1 MALSEL
7 SLSRFNTFT
16 GLMRFELIDKKKLRR
31 EYSFGSLD
39 QSELEV
45 TPYLQFVKWFKEA
58 ENSDQII
65 EPNAMTISTVD
76 ENSFPSSRVVLLKQ
90 IKERSLIF
98 FTNYN
103 SDKGKSLDKNA
114 NICASFYWPPLE
126 RQVIIKGYA
135 KKISSVES
143 EDYFNSRPF
152 ESQAAAIISNQSED
166 IDSYESLL
174 EKYNSFI
181 EQNKNTKLNRPNNW
195 GGIEIFINQIEFWQ
209 GRKNRLHNR
218 VLCNFQKDTWEYKLL
233 SP

>member
-1 MALSEL
+1 MELFNYRKSYTKDKLSI
-7 SLSRFNTFT
+7 NDI
-16 GLMRFELIDKKKLRR
+16 GGNPID
-31 EYSFGSLD
+31 F
-39 QSELEV
+39 
-45 TPYLQFVKWFKEA
+45 FVKWFKEA

-103 SDKGKSLDKNA
+103 SNKGKSLDKNE

-135 KKISSVES
+135 KKISSIES

-174 EKYNSFI
+174 KKYNSFI
-181 EQNKNTKLNRPNNW
+181 EKNKNTKLKRPNNW

>member
-1 MALSEL
+1 MELFNYRKSYTKDKLSI
-7 SLSRFNTFT
+7 NDI
-16 GLMRFELIDKKKLRR
+16 GDNPID
-31 EYSFGSLD
+31 F
-39 QSELEV
+39 
-45 TPYLQFVKWFKEA
+45 FVKWFKEA

-76 ENSFPSSRVVLLKQ
+76 ENYFPSSRVVLLKQ

-103 SDKGKSLDKNA
+103 SNKGKSLDKNK

-126 RQVIIKGYA
+126 RQVIINGSA

-143 EDYFNSRPF
+143 ENYFNSRPF

-181 EQNKNTKLNRPNNW
+181 EQNKNTKLERPNNW

>member
-1 MALSEL
+1 MELFNYRKSYTKHKLSI
-7 SLSRFNTFT
+7 NDI
-16 GLMRFELIDKKKLRR
+16 GDNPID
-31 EYSFGSLD
+31 F
-39 QSELEV
+39 
-45 TPYLQFVKWFKEA
+45 FVKWFKEA
-58 ENSDQII
+58 ENSGQIS

-103 SDKGKSLDKNA
+103 SNKGKSLEKNE

-126 RQVIIKGYA
+126 IQVIIKGKA
-135 KKISSVES
+135 KKLPMVES
-143 EDYFNSRPF
+143 EGYFNSRPF
-152 ESQAAAIISNQSED
+152 ESQVAAIISNQSED
-166 IDSYESLL
+166 INSYESLI

-181 EQNKNTKLNRPNNW
+181 EQNKNTKLKRPNNW

>member
-1 MALSEL
+1 MELFNYRKSYTKDKLSI
-7 SLSRFNTFT
+7 NDI
-16 GLMRFELIDKKKLRR
+16 GDNPID
-31 EYSFGSLD
+31 F
-39 QSELEV
+39 
-45 TPYLQFVKWFKEA
+45 FMKWFKEA

-103 SDKGKSLDKNA
+103 SNKGKSLDKNE

-126 RQVIIKGYA
+126 RQVIIKGNA
-135 KKISSVES
+135 KKISSIES

-181 EQNKNTKLNRPNNW
+181 EQNKNTKLKRPNNW

-218 VLCNFQKDTWEYKLL
+218 VLCNFQKDTWDYKLL

>member
-1 MALSEL
+1 MELYNYRKSYTKDKLSINDIGDNPVD
-7 SLSRFNTFT
+7 F
-16 GLMRFELIDKKKLRR
+16 
-31 EYSFGSLD
+31 
-39 QSELEV
+39 
-45 TPYLQFVKWFKEA
+45 FVKWFKEA

-76 ENSFPSSRVVLLKQ
+76 EKSFPSSRVVLLKQ
-90 IKERSLIF
+90 IKERNLIF

-103 SDKGKSLDKNA
+103 SNKGKSLDKNE

-126 RQVIIKGYA
+126 RQVIIRGNA

-143 EDYFNSRPF
+143 DDYFNSRPF

-174 EKYNSFI
+174 EKYNSYI
-181 EQNKNTKLNRPNNW
+181 EQNKNTKLKRPNNW

-218 VLCNFQKDTWEYKLL
+218 VLCVFQKDTWEYKLL

>member
-1 MALSEL
+1 MELFNYRKSYTKDKLSI
-7 SLSRFNTFT
+7 NDI
-16 GLMRFELIDKKKLRR
+16 GDNPID
-31 EYSFGSLD
+31 F
-39 QSELEV
+39 
-45 TPYLQFVKWFKEA
+45 FVKWFKEA

-103 SDKGKSLDKNA
+103 SNKGKSLDKNE

-126 RQVIIKGYA
+126 RQVIIKGNA
-135 KKISSVES
+135 KKISLVES
-143 EDYFNSRPF
+143 ENYFNSRPF
-152 ESQAAAIISNQSED
+152 KSQAAAIISNQSED
-166 IDSYESLL
+166 IDTYESLL

-181 EQNKNTKLNRPNNW
+181 EKNKNTKLKRPNNW

-218 VLCNFQKDTWEYKLL
+218 VLCNFQKDNWEYKLL

>member
-1 MALSEL
+1 MELFNYRKSYTKDKLSI
-7 SLSRFNTFT
+7 NDI
-16 GLMRFELIDKKKLRR
+16 GDNPID
-31 EYSFGSLD
+31 F
-39 QSELEV
+39 
-45 TPYLQFVKWFKEA
+45 FVRWFKEA

-76 ENSFPSSRVVLLKQ
+76 EDSFPSSRVVLLKQ

-103 SDKGKSLDKNA
+103 SNKGKSLDKNE

-126 RQVIIKGYA
+126 RQVIIKGNA

-143 EDYFNSRPF
+143 ENYFNSRPF
-152 ESQAAAIISNQSED
+152 ESQAAAIISNQSGD

-181 EQNKNTKLNRPNNW
+181 EQNKNTKLKRPNNW

>member
-1 MALSEL
+1 MELFNYRKSYNKDKLSI
-7 SLSRFNTFT
+7 NDI
-16 GLMRFELIDKKKLRR
+16 GDNPID
-31 EYSFGSLD
+31 F
-39 QSELEV
+39 
-45 TPYLQFVKWFKEA
+45 FVKWFKEA

-76 ENSFPSSRVVLLKQ
+76 ENYFPSSRVILLKQ
-90 IKERSLIF
+90 IKERSLVF

-103 SDKGKSLDKNA
+103 SNKGKSLDKNE

-181 EQNKNTKLNRPNNW
+181 EQNKNTKLKRPNNW

>member
-1 MALSEL
+1 MELFNYRKSYTKNKLSM
-7 SLSRFNTFT
+7 NDI
-16 GLMRFELIDKKKLRR
+16 GDNPID
-31 EYSFGSLD
+31 F
-39 QSELEV
+39 
-45 TPYLQFVKWFKEA
+45 FVKWFKEA

-103 SDKGKSLDKNA
+103 SNKGKSLDKNE

-126 RQVIIKGYA
+126 RQVIIKGNA
-135 KKISSVES
+135 KKISSVDS

-181 EQNKNTKLNRPNNW
+181 EQNKNTKLKRPNNW

>member
-1 MALSEL
+1 MELFNYRKSYTKDKLSI
-7 SLSRFNTFT
+7 NDI
-16 GLMRFELIDKKKLRR
+16 GDNPID
-31 EYSFGSLD
+31 F
-39 QSELEV
+39 
-45 TPYLQFVKWFKEA
+45 FVKWFKEA

-103 SDKGKSLDKNA
+103 SNKGKSLDKNE

-152 ESQAAAIISNQSED
+152 ESQAAAVISNQSED

-181 EQNKNTKLNRPNNW
+181 EQNKNTKLKRPNNW

>member
-1 MALSEL
+1 MELFNYRKSYTKDKLSI
-7 SLSRFNTFT
+7 NDI
-16 GLMRFELIDKKKLRR
+16 GDNPID
-31 EYSFGSLD
+31 F
-39 QSELEV
+39 
-45 TPYLQFVKWFKEA
+45 FVKWFKEA

-103 SDKGKSLDKNA
+103 SNKGKSLDKNA

-166 IDSYESLL
+166 INSYESLL

-181 EQNKNTKLNRPNNW
+181 EKNKNTKLKRPNNW

-218 VLCNFQKDTWEYKLL
+218 VLCNFQKDTWDYKLL

>member
-1 MALSEL
+1 MELFNYRKSYTKDKLSI
-7 SLSRFNTFT
+7 NDI
-16 GLMRFELIDKKKLRR
+16 GDNPID
-31 EYSFGSLD
+31 F
-39 QSELEV
+39 
-45 TPYLQFVKWFKEA
+45 FVKWFKEA

-103 SDKGKSLDKNA
+103 SNKGKSLDKNE

-181 EQNKNTKLNRPNNW
+181 EQNKNTKLKRPNNW

-209 GRKNRLHNR
+209 GRKNRLHNSCLLYTSPSPR
-218 VLCNFQKDTWEYKLL
+218 DRQK
-233 SP
+233 SRMPSSA

>member
-1 MALSEL
+1 MELFNYRKSYTKNKLSINDIGDNPVD
-7 SLSRFNTFT
+7 F
-16 GLMRFELIDKKKLRR
+16 
-31 EYSFGSLD
+31 
-39 QSELEV
+39 
-45 TPYLQFVKWFKEA
+45 FVKWFKEA

-103 SDKGKSLDKNA
+103 SNKGKSLDKNE

-135 KKISSVES
+135 KKISSIES

-174 EKYNSFI
+174 EEYNSFI
-181 EQNKNTKLNRPNNW
+181 EQNKNTKLKRPNNW

>member
-1 MALSEL
+1 MTLE
-7 SLSRFNTFT
+7 
-16 GLMRFELIDKKKLRR
+16 II
-31 EYSFGSLD
+31 
-39 QSELEV
+39 QSIF
-45 TPYLQFVKWFKEA
+45 FVKWFKEA

-103 SDKGKSLDKNA
+103 SNKGKSLDKNE

-143 EDYFNSRPF
+143 ENYFNSRPF

-181 EQNKNTKLNRPNNW
+181 DQNKNTKLKRPNNW

-218 VLCNFQKDTWEYKLL
+218 VLCNFQKDTWDYKLL

>member
-1 MALSEL
+1 MELYNYRKSYTKDKLSINDIGDNPVD
-7 SLSRFNTFT
+7 F
-16 GLMRFELIDKKKLRR
+16 
-31 EYSFGSLD
+31 
-39 QSELEV
+39 
-45 TPYLQFVKWFKEA
+45 FVKWFKEA

-76 ENSFPSSRVVLLKQ
+76 ENSSPSSRVVLLKQ

-103 SDKGKSLDKNA
+103 SNKGKSLDKNE

-126 RQVIIKGYA
+126 RQVIIKGNA

-143 EDYFNSRPF
+143 DDYFNSRPF

-174 EKYNSFI
+174 EKYNSYI
-181 EQNKNTKLNRPNNW
+181 EQNKNTKLKRPNNW

-218 VLCNFQKDTWEYKLL
+218 VLCVFQKDTWEYKLL

>member
-1 MALSEL
+1 MELFNYRKSYTKNKLSM
-7 SLSRFNTFT
+7 NDI
-16 GLMRFELIDKKKLRR
+16 GDNPID
-31 EYSFGSLD
+31 F
-39 QSELEV
+39 
-45 TPYLQFVKWFKEA
+45 FVKWFKEA

-103 SDKGKSLDKNA
+103 SNKGKSLDKNE

-126 RQVIIKGYA
+126 RQVIIKGNA

-152 ESQAAAIISNQSED
+152 ESKAAAIISNQSED

-181 EQNKNTKLNRPNNW
+181 EQNKNTKLKRPNNW

>member
-1 MALSEL
+1 MELFNYRKSYTKDKLSI
-7 SLSRFNTFT
+7 NDI
-16 GLMRFELIDKKKLRR
+16 GGNPID
-31 EYSFGSLD
+31 F
-39 QSELEV
+39 
-45 TPYLQFVKWFKEA
+45 FVKWFKEA

-103 SDKGKSLDKNA
+103 SNKGKSLDRNE

-126 RQVIIKGYA
+126 RQVIIKGNA

-181 EQNKNTKLNRPNNW
+181 EQNKNTRLKRPNNW

-218 VLCNFQKDTWEYKLL
+218 VLCNFKQDTWEYKLL

>member
-1 MALSEL
+1 MELFNYRKSYTKDKLSI
-7 SLSRFNTFT
+7 NDI
-16 GLMRFELIDKKKLRR
+16 GDNPID
-31 EYSFGSLD
+31 F
-39 QSELEV
+39 
-45 TPYLQFVKWFKEA
+45 FVKWFKEA
-58 ENSDQII
+58 ENSDLII

-76 ENSFPSSRVVLLKQ
+76 ENYFPSSRVVLLKQ

-103 SDKGKSLDKNA
+103 SNKVKSLDKNK

-126 RQVIIKGYA
+126 RQVIIKGNA

-181 EQNKNTKLNRPNNW
+181 EQNKNSKLKRPNNW

>member
-1 MALSEL
+1 MELFNYRKSYNKDKLSINDIGE
-7 SLSRFNTFT
+7 NP
-16 GLMRFELIDKKKLRR
+16 ID
-31 EYSFGSLD
+31 F
-39 QSELEV
+39 
-45 TPYLQFVKWFKEA
+45 FVKWFKEA

-103 SDKGKSLDKNA
+103 SNKGKSLDKNE

-126 RQVIIKGYA
+126 RQVIIKGNA
-135 KKISSVES
+135 KKISSIES

-152 ESQAAAIISNQSED
+152 ESQAAAIISNQSEN

-181 EQNKNTKLNRPNNW
+181 EQNKNTKLKRPNNW

-218 VLCNFQKDTWEYKLL
+218 VLCNFQKDTWDYKLL

>member
-1 MALSEL
+1 MELFNYRKSYTKDKLSI
-7 SLSRFNTFT
+7 NDI
-16 GLMRFELIDKKKLRR
+16 GDNPID
-31 EYSFGSLD
+31 F
-39 QSELEV
+39 
-45 TPYLQFVKWFKEA
+45 FVKWFKEA

-76 ENSFPSSRVVLLKQ
+76 ENSSPSSRVVLLKQ

-103 SDKGKSLDKNA
+103 SNKGKSLDKNE

-126 RQVIIKGYA
+126 RQVIIKGNA

-181 EQNKNTKLNRPNNW
+181 EQNKNTKLKRPNNW

>member
-1 MALSEL
+1 MELFNYRKSYTKNKLSI
-7 SLSRFNTFT
+7 NDI
-16 GLMRFELIDKKKLRR
+16 GDNPID
-31 EYSFGSLD
+31 F
-39 QSELEV
+39 
-45 TPYLQFVKWFKEA
+45 FVKWFKEA

-103 SDKGKSLDKNA
+103 SNKGKSLDKNE

-126 RQVIIKGYA
+126 RQVIIKGNA

-181 EQNKNTKLNRPNNW
+181 EQNKNTKLKRPNNW

-218 VLCNFQKDTWEYKLL
+218 VICRFVSDKWDIQLL

>member
-1 MALSEL
+1 MELFNYRKSYTKDKLSM
-7 SLSRFNTFT
+7 NDI
-16 GLMRFELIDKKKLRR
+16 GDNPID
-31 EYSFGSLD
+31 F
-39 QSELEV
+39 
-45 TPYLQFVKWFKEA
+45 FVKWFKEA

-103 SDKGKSLDKNA
+103 SNKGKSLDKNA

>member
-1 MALSEL
+1 MELFNYRKSYTKNKLSM
-7 SLSRFNTFT
+7 NDI
-16 GLMRFELIDKKKLRR
+16 GDNPID
-31 EYSFGSLD
+31 F
-39 QSELEV
+39 
-45 TPYLQFVKWFKEA
+45 FVKWFKEA

-103 SDKGKSLDKNA
+103 SNKGKSLDKNE

-126 RQVIIKGYA
+126 RQVIIKGNA

-181 EQNKNTKLNRPNNW
+181 EQNKNTKLKRPNNW

-218 VLCNFQKDTWEYKLL
+218 VLCNFQKDTWDYKLL

>member
-1 MALSEL
+1 MELFNYRKSYTKHKLSINDIGDNPIN
-7 SLSRFNTFT
+7 F
-16 GLMRFELIDKKKLRR
+16 
-31 EYSFGSLD
+31 
-39 QSELEV
+39 
-45 TPYLQFVKWFKEA
+45 FVKWFKEA
-58 ENSDQII
+58 ENSGQIS

-103 SDKGKSLDKNA
+103 SNKGKSLEKNE

-126 RQVIIKGYA
+126 RQVIIKGKA
-135 KKISSVES
+135 KKLPLVES

-166 IDSYESLL
+166 INSYESLI

-181 EQNKNTKLNRPNNW
+181 EQNKNTKLKRPNNW

>member
-1 MALSEL
+1 MELFNYRKSYTKNKLSI
-7 SLSRFNTFT
+7 NDI
-16 GLMRFELIDKKKLRR
+16 GDNPID
-31 EYSFGSLD
+31 F
-39 QSELEV
+39 
-45 TPYLQFVKWFKEA
+45 FVKWFKEA

-103 SDKGKSLDKNA
+103 SNKGKSLDKNE

-152 ESQAAAIISNQSED
+152 ESQAAAVISNQSED

-181 EQNKNTKLNRPNNW
+181 EQNKNTKLKRPNNL

>member
-1 MALSEL
+1 MELYNYRKSYTKDKLSINDIGDNPVD
-7 SLSRFNTFT
+7 F
-16 GLMRFELIDKKKLRR
+16 
-31 EYSFGSLD
+31 
-39 QSELEV
+39 
-45 TPYLQFVKWFKEA
+45 FVKWFKEA

-103 SDKGKSLDKNA
+103 SNKGKSLDKNE

-143 EDYFNSRPF
+143 ENYFNSRPF

-181 EQNKNTKLNRPNNW
+181 EKNKNTKLKRPNNW

-218 VLCNFQKDTWEYKLL
+218 VLCNFQKDTWDYKLL

>member
-1 MALSEL
+1 MEL
-7 SLSRFNTFT
+7 FNYRKSYNKDKLNINDI
-16 GLMRFELIDKKKLRR
+16 GDNPID
-31 EYSFGSLD
+31 F
-39 QSELEV
+39 
-45 TPYLQFVKWFKEA
+45 FVKWFKEA

-103 SDKGKSLDKNA
+103 SNKGKSLDKNE

-152 ESQAAAIISNQSED
+152 ESKAAAIISNQSED

>member
-1 MALSEL
+1 M
-7 SLSRFNTFT
+7 NDI
-16 GLMRFELIDKKKLRR
+16 GDNPID
-31 EYSFGSLD
+31 F
-39 QSELEV
+39 
-45 TPYLQFVKWFKEA
+45 FMKWFKEA

-65 EPNAMTISTVD
+65 EPNAMTVSTVD
-76 ENSFPSSRVVLLKQ
+76 ENFFPSSRIVLLKQ
-90 IKERSLIF
+90 IKERSLVF

-103 SDKGKSLDKNA
+103 SNKGKSLNKNE

-126 RQVIIKGYA
+126 RQVIIKGNA

-143 EDYFNSRPF
+143 DDYFNSRPF

-174 EKYNSFI
+174 EKYNSYI
-181 EQNKNTKLNRPNNW
+181 EQNKNTKLKRPNNW

-218 VLCNFQKDTWEYKLL
+218 VLCVFQKDTWEYKLL

>member
-1 MALSEL
+1 MELFNYRKSYNKDKLSI
-7 SLSRFNTFT
+7 NDI
-16 GLMRFELIDKKKLRR
+16 GDNPID
-31 EYSFGSLD
+31 F
-39 QSELEV
+39 
-45 TPYLQFVKWFKEA
+45 FVKWFKEA

-103 SDKGKSLDKNA
+103 SNKGKSLDKNA

-135 KKISSVES
+135 KKISSIES

-181 EQNKNTKLNRPNNW
+181 EKNKNTKLKRPNNW

-218 VLCNFQKDTWEYKLL
+218 VLCNFQKNTWDYKLL

>member
-1 MALSEL
+1 MELFNYRKSYTKDKLSI
-7 SLSRFNTFT
+7 NDI
-16 GLMRFELIDKKKLRR
+16 GDNPID
-31 EYSFGSLD
+31 F
-39 QSELEV
+39 
-45 TPYLQFVKWFKEA
+45 FVKWFKEA

-103 SDKGKSLDKNA
+103 SNKGKSLDKNE

-135 KKISSVES
+135 KKISSIES

-166 IDSYESLL
+166 IDTYESLL

-181 EQNKNTKLNRPNNW
+181 EKNKNTKLKRPNNW

-218 VLCNFQKDTWEYKLL
+218 VLCNFQKDTWDYKLL

>member
-1 MALSEL
+1 MELFNYRKSYTKNKLSM
-7 SLSRFNTFT
+7 NDI
-16 GLMRFELIDKKKLRR
+16 GDNPID
-31 EYSFGSLD
+31 F
-39 QSELEV
+39 
-45 TPYLQFVKWFKEA
+45 FVKWFKEA

-103 SDKGKSLDKNA
+103 SNKGKSLDKNE

-135 KKISSVES
+135 KKISSIES

-181 EQNKNTKLNRPNNW
+181 EQNKNTKLKRPNNW

>member
-1 MALSEL
+1 MELFNYRKSYTKDKLSI
-7 SLSRFNTFT
+7 NDI
-16 GLMRFELIDKKKLRR
+16 GGNPID
-31 EYSFGSLD
+31 F
-39 QSELEV
+39 
-45 TPYLQFVKWFKEA
+45 FVKWFKEA

-76 ENSFPSSRVVLLKQ
+76 EDSFPSSRVVLLKQ

-103 SDKGKSLDKNA
+103 SNKGKSLDKNE

-181 EQNKNTKLNRPNNW
+181 EQNKNTKLKRPNNW

>member
-1 MALSEL
+1 MELFNYGKSYTKDKLSI
-7 SLSRFNTFT
+7 NDI
-16 GLMRFELIDKKKLRR
+16 GDNPID
-31 EYSFGSLD
+31 F
-39 QSELEV
+39 
-45 TPYLQFVKWFKEA
+45 FVKWFKEA

-103 SDKGKSLDKNA
+103 SNKGKSLDKNE

-126 RQVIIKGYA
+126 RQVIIKGNA
-135 KKISSVES
+135 KKISSIES

-181 EQNKNTKLNRPNNW
+181 EKNKNTKLKRPNNW

-218 VLCNFQKDTWEYKLL
+218 VLCNFQKDTWDYKLL

>member
-1 MALSEL
+1 MELFNYRKSYTKNKLSM
-7 SLSRFNTFT
+7 NDI
-16 GLMRFELIDKKKLRR
+16 GDNPID
-31 EYSFGSLD
+31 F
-39 QSELEV
+39 
-45 TPYLQFVKWFKEA
+45 FVKWFKEA

-103 SDKGKSLDKNA
+103 SNKGKSLDKNE

-152 ESQAAAIISNQSED
+152 KSQAAAIISNQSED

-181 EQNKNTKLNRPNNW
+181 EQNKNTKLKRPNNW

>member
-1 MALSEL
+1 MELFNYRKSYTKDKLSI
-7 SLSRFNTFT
+7 NDI
-16 GLMRFELIDKKKLRR
+16 GGNPID
-31 EYSFGSLD
+31 F
-39 QSELEV
+39 
-45 TPYLQFVKWFKEA
+45 FVKWFKEA

-76 ENSFPSSRVVLLKQ
+76 ENSSPSSRVVLLKQ

-103 SDKGKSLDKNA
+103 SNKGKSLDKNE

-126 RQVIIKGYA
+126 RQVIIKGNA
-135 KKISSVES
+135 KKISSIES

-152 ESQAAAIISNQSED
+152 ESQAAAIISNQSEY

-181 EQNKNTKLNRPNNW
+181 EKNKNTKLKRPNNW

>member
-1 MALSEL
+1 MELYNYRKSYTKDKLSINDIGDNPVD
-7 SLSRFNTFT
+7 F
-16 GLMRFELIDKKKLRR
+16 
-31 EYSFGSLD
+31 
-39 QSELEV
+39 
-45 TPYLQFVKWFKEA
+45 FVKWFKEA

-65 EPNAMTISTVD
+65 EPTAMTISTVD
-76 ENSFPSSRVVLLKQ
+76 EKSFPSSRVVLLKQ

-103 SDKGKSLDKNA
+103 SNKGKSLDKNE

-126 RQVIIKGYA
+126 RQVIIKGNA

-174 EKYNSFI
+174 EKYNSYI
-181 EQNKNTKLNRPNNW
+181 EQNKNTKLKRPNNW

-218 VLCNFQKDTWEYKLL
+218 VLCVFQKDTWEYKLL

>member
-1 MALSEL
+1 MELFNYRKSYTKDKLSI
-7 SLSRFNTFT
+7 NDI
-16 GLMRFELIDKKKLRR
+16 GDNPID
-31 EYSFGSLD
+31 F
-39 QSELEV
+39 
-45 TPYLQFVKWFKEA
+45 FVKWFKEA

-103 SDKGKSLDKNA
+103 SNKGKSLDKNA

>member
-1 MALSEL
+1 MELFNYRKSYTKDKLSI
-7 SLSRFNTFT
+7 NDI
-16 GLMRFELIDKKKLRR
+16 GGNPID
-31 EYSFGSLD
+31 F
-39 QSELEV
+39 
-45 TPYLQFVKWFKEA
+45 FVKWFKEA

-103 SDKGKSLDKNA
+103 SNKGKSLDRNE

-126 RQVIIKGYA
+126 RQVIIKGNA

-181 EQNKNTKLNRPNNW
+181 EQNKNTKLKRPNNW

-218 VLCNFQKDTWEYKLL
+218 VLCNFQKDNWEYKLL